1 MIYAQGQELTT
12 KVTLGIL
19 VLLTLF
25 RVGNDALKLQ
35 TLCIITIGI
44 AAMHGMHER
53 GQVHFQVGFLLFLSA
68 AVRLLFILIEIKL
81 KLDLFLFVIQKL
93 TNHSQRLI

>member
-68 AVRLLFILIEIKL
+68 ATRAVVRLLILK
-81 KLDLFLFVIQKL
+81 
-93 TNHSQRLI
+93 